1 MSVETSEEMAAVKAP
16 AHGSSGWW
24 KQPKTVW
31 AVAFAAT
38 VSFMGIGLVDPILPA
53 ISEQLNATPTQTSL
67 LFTSYLFITAIA
79 MFFTSWVSG
88 RLGAKNTLLLG
99 LGLIVVFSLA
109 SGLAPSVPWII
120 AFRAVWGLGNA
131 LFISTALA
139 TIIGEA
145 RNADGAIILYEAALG
160 VGMALG
166 PLVGGLLGSL
176 SWRGPFIGT
185 CVLMSIAFVAIVT
198 MLHSGAVQKKRT
210 PVFAAFKGLGNPSL
224 LSFGLIALFYNMAF
238 FVVLAWSPYPLGFKA
253 LGIGLTFFG
262 WGVGLAITS
271 VVVAP
276 ALTSKFR
283 RTTVVGG
290 GLLAL
295 LVVLVLAFL
304 LVESIVALVI
314 LIVISGLIL
323 GVMNTVLTESSMES
337 TDLPR
342 PVASSAYSGIRFLG
356 GAIAPPIGS
365 AIGAAFTSGSPYLF
379 GGGALVVALIL
390 FFALRRF
397 LVTADRVHV
406 AAAPLPD
413 AAEGQGASLAC
424 SEEQPGAGEPG
435 SEPAPTTGEQKLI
448 EAESLLGNA
457 D

>member
-1 MSVETSEEMAAVKAP
+1 MSIETGDELAAVERSES
-16 AHGSSGWW
+16 AHSGWW

-67 LFTSYLFITAIA
+67 LFTSYLLITAVA

-88 RLGAKNTLLLG
+88 RLGAKNTLMLG
-99 LGLIVVFSLA
+99 LALIVVFSLA

-120 AFRAVWGLGNA
+120 AFRAIWGLGNA

-166 PLVGGLLGSL
+166 PLVGGLLGSV

-185 CVLMSIAFVAIVT
+185 AILMAIAFIAIAT
-198 MLHSGAVQKKRT
+198 MLKSGSVQKHRT
-210 PVFAAFKGLGNPSL
+210 PVFAAFKGLGRPSL

-262 WGVGLAITS
+262 WGVGLALTS
-271 VVVAP
+271 VLLAP
-276 ALTSKFR
+276 VLTGKFK
-283 RTTVVGG
+283 RTHVVGG
-290 GLLAL
+290 GLIAL
-295 LVVLVLAFL
+295 LIVLLLAFL
-304 LVESIVALVI
+304 LVDSIVALII
-314 LIVISGLIL
+314 LIIVSGLIL

-356 GAIAPPIGS
+356 GAVAPPIAS
-365 AIGAAFTSGSPYLF
+365 AIGAALGAGVPYLF
-379 GGGALVVALIL
+379 GGAALVLAIIL
-390 FFALRRF
+390 FFCLGKQ
-397 LVTADRVHV
+397 L
-406 AAAPLPD
+406 AAANKTQG
-413 AAEGQGASLAC
+413 GQD
-424 SEEQPGAGEPG
+424 E
-435 SEPAPTTGEQKLI
+435 KLV
-448 EAESLLGNA
+448 EAESLIGDA

>member
-1 MSVETSEEMAAVKAP
+1 MSVETSEEMAAVNAP

-185 CVLMSIAFVAIVT
+185 CVLMAIAFVAIVT
-198 MLHSGAVQKKRT
+198 MLHSGSVQKKHT

-271 VVVAP
+271 VVAAP
-276 ALTSKFR
+276 ALTSRFR

-290 GLLAL
+290 GLVAL

-304 LVESIVALVI
+304 LVENIVALVI
-314 LIVISGLIL
+314 LIIVAGLIL
-323 GVMNTVLTESSMES
+323 GIMNTVLTESSMES

-397 LVTADRVHV
+397 LVTADRAHV
-406 AAAPLPD
+406 AATPLPD
-413 AAEGQGASLAC
+413 AAEGQGASLAS
-424 SEEQPGAGEPG
+424 SEEQAGAGEPG